1 MQKFNNLRSGWKE
14 WRRQFLGAVR
24 GCDVDFADF
33 VETFDNREDPI
44 DHISS
49 HNPSQNQLSTNMY
62 NRLIGFTTG
71 TAFQIV
77 ESVPFYNGIEAWRLL
92 NLQYDPKTDAR
103 LAKLVLSSIGHKIKG
118 KDVQSGLV
126 IWEAQLLALERDHQE
141 QLSPKIKRA
150 LLMNVLASSVQT
162 RVMEHLD
169 RLKTYKE
176 VRDKVVSL
184 CHNTDDAD
192 IGNVN
197 DANDPPPDLWEG
209 WWQDDNLG

>member
-1 MQKFNNLRSGWKE
+1 MALRRALPFRL
-14 WRRQFLGAVR
+14 WRALF
-24 GCDVDFADF
+24 
-33 VETFDNREDPI
+33 
-44 DHISS
+44 H
-49 HNPSQNQLSTNMY
+49 
-62 NRLIGFTTG
+62 
-71 TAFQIV
+71 
-77 ESVPFYNGIEAWRLL
+77 NGIEAWRLL

-103 LAKLVLSSIGHKIKG
+103 LTALVLSIIGHKIKG

-126 IWEAQLLALERDHQE
+126 LWEAQLLALERDHQE

-150 LLMNVLASSVQT
+150 LLMNVLPSSVQT

-192 IGNVN
+192 IGNVH
-197 DANDPPPDLWEG
+197 DANDSSPDLWEV
-209 WWQDDNLG
+209 WWQDDNFG